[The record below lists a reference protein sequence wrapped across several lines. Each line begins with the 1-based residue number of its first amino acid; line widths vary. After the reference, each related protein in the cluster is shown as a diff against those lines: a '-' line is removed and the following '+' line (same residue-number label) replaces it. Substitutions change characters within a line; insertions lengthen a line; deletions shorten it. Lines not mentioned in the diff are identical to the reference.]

1 MSAGRTCEYTCL
13 LVTKIAEKERS
24 DGLDV
29 FLVFFSSCPSQ
40 PELRNVRNSN
50 RELLGQI
57 KALAKEPRS
66 DVLTEANVREK
77 EGVVV
82 SLRAAYNN
90 WRGRGLAREK
100 HIEKL
105 KAEWEVYSSAN
116 AIAASTTEFFSA
128 DVDAS
133 VTLRGVP
140 SLGDVM
146 STLDVSSGGAVPGAG
161 KSLEK
166 MNPVELRAALEEAA
180 HRLQSMELSLAS
192 AKQTEATLDHM
203 VKRFT
208 VERMGEEAKYVEIK
222 RSVEAILRQEKE
234 HVLQVKI
241 VGHDED
247 VARSKIGALQE
258 KLSRVAAKRR
268 DLVTEERG
276 KMSTKA
282 ELEDY
287 VKNRGEGRKTIVE
300 NMAGDLTREQEEALS
315 ASANVTNARQAMSAM
330 EALHADKLER
340 AFTVIAERT
349 GDDDINS
356 FVNRFLALVE
366 IGKHADSGKEATE
379 ERAAE
384 LRRALDTLR
393 NQLTEIQDEGVS
405 ITIRR
410 NEFNDLEAEL
420 NEKQKIAAHFNAS
433 SDALNHR
440 LSHLKF
446 GVTAFSAKL
455 ELVAPKLLPD
465 NKPPSRAPSSRGDPT
480 VRQLHFIDSCIERM
494 VAALDAEPGGST
506 QKSKQINQNN
516 HRTDEDDD
524 SSAEDDVDLGA
535 LRAEFEYNVR
545 VNEGDPS
552 LTVDGDPL
560 FGDFEGGG
568 YPPDDDDDV
577 QGIVPL
583 DEGHKSVAGLAR
595 EAKSAVMKYQ
605 RQEERRRLRQAE
617 EVTRGKSSKTVR
629 SSSTA
634 HDGGKKQPR
643 ESNNKKGTSSG
654 SKRGGNNR

>member
-1 MSAGRTCEYTCL
+1 M
-13 LVTKIAEKERS
+13 
-24 DGLDV
+24 
-29 FLVFFSSCPSQ
+29 
-40 PELRNVRNSN
+40 
-50 RELLGQI
+50 
-57 KALAKEPRS
+57 
-66 DVLTEANVREK
+66 LTEASVREK

-82 SLRAAYNN
+82 SLRAAYNS

-105 KAEWEVYSSAN
+105 KAEWEVYSSAD
-116 AIAASTTEFFSA
+116 ATATASTTDFFSA
-128 DVDAS
+128 NVDAS

-146 STLDVSSGGAVPGAG
+146 NTLDAVSGGAVHGTG
-161 KSLEK
+161 KDLEK
-166 MNPVELRAALEEAA
+166 MNPVELRAALEEAT
-180 HRLQSMELSLAS
+180 HRLQSVELSLTL
-192 AKQTEATLDHM
+192 AKQTQATLDHM
-203 VKRFT
+203 IKRFK

-268 DLVTEERG
+268 NLVTEERG

-287 VKNRGEGRKTIVE
+287 VRNRGEGRKTIVE
-300 NMAGDLTREQEEALS
+300 NMAGDLTRDQEETLCTA
-315 ASANVTNARQAMSAM
+315 ASVTNARQAMTTM
-330 EALHADKLER
+330 EAVHADNLER

-366 IGKHADSGKEATE
+366 IGKHADSGKEAME

-384 LRRALDTLR
+384 LRRTLDTLR
-393 NQLTEIQDEGVS
+393 NQLTEIQDAGMCIS
-405 ITIRR
+405 IRR
-410 NEFNDLEAEL
+410 NEFNYLEDEL
-420 NEKQKIAAHFNAS
+420 NEKEKIAAHFNAS
-433 SDALNHR
+433 SDAVNYR

-455 ELVAPKLLPD
+455 ELVASKLPPD
-465 NKPPSRAPSSRGDPT
+465 NKAPPRASSDDPT
-480 VRQLHFIDSCIERM
+480 IRQLHFIDSCIERV
-494 VAALDAEPGGST
+494 VAALDAESGGST
-506 QKSKQINQNN
+506 QKSKQQNQNDY
-516 HRTDEDDD
+516 RTDEDDD
-524 SSAEDDVDLGA
+524 LSTEDDSDLGT
-535 LRAEFEYNVR
+535 LRAEFEYNFR
-545 VNEGDPS
+545 VKEGDLS
-552 LTVDGDPL
+552 LTADGDPL

-568 YPPDDDDDV
+568 YPHDDDDDV
-577 QGIVPL
+577 PGIVPL
-583 DEGHKSVAGLAR
+583 DEGHESVAGLAR

-617 EVTRGKSSKTVR
+617 EVTPGKLSKVVVR
-629 SSSTA
+629 SSLTS
-634 HDGGKKQPR
+634 HDGENKQLR
-643 ESNNKKGTSSG
+643 GSSSKKGTSSS
-654 SKRGGNNR
+654 SKKSAMSLSSSGRSPRVRGGNKR